1 MMWPSPQLTKPFL
14 RKSSQRI
21 NKMPHVL
28 LFMGPVLNEIQQF
41 ENLNLKKYGFPGTC
55 AVVHFLEHF
64 RDFGRL
70 YGPRIH

>member
-1 MMWPSPQLTKPFL
+1 
-14 RKSSQRI
+14 
-21 NKMPHVL
+21 MPHVL

-41 ENLNLKKYGFPGTC
+41 ENLNLEKYGFPGTC
-55 AVVHFLEHF
+55 AVVHFLQHF